1 LCNVKNWLKNNT
13 LIMILAGIYLVSGFI
28 FLPSFTEYFDKS
40 YFEKSILKVIIDA
53 FIANF
58 GFALS
63 LSLAISFVLSVIIM
77 TYQYFK
83 NDEVDNVIKSFAFIV
98 LVVNVYVFV
107 STLIL
112 LSITQD
118 NGEAIFA
125 LFGFFYGFTK
135 YLPWA
140 YNMINERFNISDI
153 KMKKK

>member
-1 LCNVKNWLKNNT
+1 MKNWLKNNR
-13 LIMILAGIYLVSGFI
+13 LIMILAGVYLVSGFI

-40 YFEKSILKVIIDA
+40 YFE
-53 FIANF
+53 
-58 GFALS
+58 
-63 LSLAISFVLSVIIM
+63 
-77 TYQYFK
+77 

-153 KMKKK
+153 KMNKK